1 MTSLPTRPRA
11 SKRVIILGALSAIA
25 VATARLYAADGAR
38 LMLVGRGDMRLKDLA
53 QDLLARGASLALT
66 VDMDLEQGAK
76 DAPRYLSTWR
86 EDLGGLDHVLL
97 FYGAL
102 GDDLRARED
111 MAALQSLLSIN
122 FTSAACWC
130 AASGSLL
137 GSQNAGSLV
146 AVSSVAGDR
155 GRQSNFVY
163 GAAKGGLALFVQ
175 GLAHALAP
183 TGARAVALKPGFV
196 DTPMTAHLPKSGPL
210 WASPEAIAQSVRR
223 AADHGGPIQY
233 APTIWRSIMLAI
245 RLVPSGLFHKTKL

>member
-1 MTSLPTRPRA
+1 
-11 SKRVIILGALSAIA
+11 
-25 VATARLYAADGAR
+25 
-38 LMLVGRGDMRLKDLA
+38 MLVGRGDTRLKDLA
-53 QDLLARGASLALT
+53 QDLLARGASLAQT

-86 EDLGGLDHVLL
+86 EDLGGIDHVLL

-102 GDDLRARED
+102 GDDLRARQD
-111 MAALQSLLSIN
+111 MAALHSLLSVN

-137 GSQNAGSLV
+137 GAQKSGSLV

-210 WASPEAIAQSVRR
+210 WATPEAIAQAVRR
-223 AADHGGPIQY
+223 AAERGGPIQY
-233 APTIWRSIMLAI
+233 APSIWKAIMIAV
-245 RLVPSGLFHKTKL
+245 RLMPSAVFHRTRL